1 MKDAQKP
8 DHVSLTVLVNRLR
21 EGRFVI
27 PDFQREFEWKPW
39 DISEL
44 MRSIFLDYFIG
55 SLLLW
60 KGKKENFDSLACEAI
75 YGFQGQGA
83 PEHVVLDGQQRL
95 TAMYYAF
102 MAPDV
107 PAPSRANRFLYFIRV
122 DRFMEEAYDEAFEYD
137 WTRTG
142 EKILE
147 NDAEQYGKHRFP
159 LAVVGKGDRAI
170 VRWSQGYEN
179 YWKAKQDS
187 ALAAGDDAGVTTAR
201 QHAENASLFDKHL
214 EGITQQFQ
222 ISYIELDRDLEL
234 DKVCDI
240 FTQINSRGIRLDVF
254 DLINALLKPKGLQ
267 LKHLWRQAAH
277 RLDFVDTERMNVYI
291 LQVMSILRQTYCSP
305 KYLYYLLPGQ
315 EKKVRE
321 PDRSLRK
328 EVLVPNVAEFE
339 KRWHEAVDALER
351 TINLLRH
358 PQEFGAISSQY
369 LPCVSILPALAA
381 VQTAARAL
389 PANRQLDAQRKLRH
403 WYWASVFTNRYSGS
417 VESTSARDFL
427 DLKTWF
433 DNDAAEPAL
442 IGEFKTRF
450 RSLELRRE
458 TKRGTSVYN
467 GVFNLLVLRGAR
479 DWMTGTVPQYGDLDD
494 HHIVPKGWGKGQALD
509 TSIDTI
515 LNRTP
520 LTADTNRNVINDRLP
535 NEYEQ
540 VTRGVVPV
548 SVPEQGDARQA
559 FRPARRVAQRHSPQ
573 PDRRRSDSEGRRGG
587 ASLVQEGPRRMSA
600 GLTRYS
606 AMRDSGV
613 SWLGSVPAHWG
624 VFRAGRLLREV
635 DVRSKTGTETH
646 LSMSQRLGL
655 VPSSEMEERRLVSE
669 SHVGAKLCQLD
680 DLVLNRLKAHL
691 GVFARASKP
700 GLVSPDYTVLRPVSP
715 DGTVAFLEYVL
726 KSLPCRAELRMR
738 AKGLVEGFWRLYT
751 DDFYQIKLPVPPIP
765 EQTAIVRFLDH
776 ADRRIRSYIRAKQKL
791 IKLLEDQKQAII
803 HLAVTRGLDPNVGVK
818 SSGVS
823 SLGHVPAH
831 WEVIRFKRRV
841 GFQEGPGIMASDF
854 RETGVPLLRISCL
867 AGDSAT
873 LQGCNFLDP
882 ETVQRRWSHFAV
894 RSGDYLLSASATQA
908 PRYALSS
915 ITHVRSSFPR
925 RSNRANRPRR
935 RTRRSTSRRA
945 AGLPRNEA
953 LHGGGAA
960 RRESRRPDVRRH
972 VRPRHSDASAHH
984 CRRDRAPSP
993 RVAGPAG
1000 LPAADEGRDRRRR
1013 AAPQLCVSGH
1023 HEPRSIEA
1031 IR

>member
-60 KGKKENFDSLACEAI
+60 KGKQENFASLACEPI
-75 YGFQGQGA
+75 YGFQGQGS

-142 EKILE
+142 EKTLE
-147 NDAEQYGKHRFP
+147 NDSEQYEKHRFP

-170 VRWSQGYEN
+170 VRWSQGYEGH
-179 YWKAKQDS
+179 WKAKEDS
-187 ALAAGDDAGVTTAR
+187 ALAAGDDAGAAAAR
-201 QHAENASLFDKHL
+201 QHAENARLFDKHL

-267 LKHLWRQAAH
+267 LKHLWRQAAP

-321 PDRSLRK
+321 ADGSLRK
-328 EVLVPNVAEFE
+328 EVLVPSVADFE
-339 KRWHEAVDALER
+339 KRWHEAVDGLDR
-351 TINLLRH
+351 TIDLLRH

-369 LPCVSILPALAA
+369 LPYVSILPAFAA
-381 VQTAARAL
+381 VQNAARAL

-427 DLKTWF
+427 DLKNWF

-450 RSLELRRE
+450 RGLELRRE

-494 HHIVPKGWGKGQALD
+494 HHVVPKGWGKSHTLD

-535 NEYEQ
+535 NEYLPELIKANGEAT
-540 VTRGVVPV
+540 VRATLESHFV
-548 SVPEQGDARQA
+548 SPTALAILLRDPFTPPDFEAFLTERQRTLQEAIEDLLVKERLDLPPRLRELDAQIESVELALRALIVAALGADATKLPPHVLQRVDERVQA
-559 FRPARRVAQRHSPQ
+559 AVKKNPALDANHY
-573 PDRRRSDSEGRRGG
+573 
-587 ASLVQEGPRRMSA
+587 A
-600 GLTRYS
+600 GLGGKLEY
-606 AMRDSGV
+606 AD
-613 SWLGSVPAHWG
+613 
-624 VFRAGRLLREV
+624 LRELQ
-635 DVRSKTGTETH
+635 DVVVSKALAQSFQSRFPNKET
-646 LSMSQRLGL
+646 L
-655 VPSSEMEERRLVSE
+655 VKRFD
-669 SHVGAKLCQLD
+669 QL
-680 DLVLNRLKAHL
+680 
-691 GVFARASKP
+691 
-700 GLVSPDYTVLRPVSP
+700 
-715 DGTVAFLEYVL
+715 
-726 KSLPCRAELRMR
+726 AELRN
-738 AKGLVEGFWRLYT
+738 G
-751 DDFYQIKLPVPPIP
+751 
-765 EQTAIVRFLDH
+765 
-776 ADRRIRSYIRAKQKL
+776 IRHSRTVD
-791 IKLLEDQKQAII
+791 E
-803 HLAVTRGLDPNVGVK
+803 VTRKEGEAAL
-818 SSGVS
+818 
-823 SLGHVPAH
+823 L
-831 WEVIRFKRRV
+831 WFKQV
-841 GFQEGPGIMASDF
+841 
-854 RETGVPLLRISCL
+854 L
-867 AGDSAT
+867 AA
-873 LQGCNFLDP
+873 
-882 ETVQRRWSHFAV
+882 
-894 RSGDYLLSASATQA
+894 
-908 PRYALSS
+908 
-915 ITHVRSSFPR
+915 
-925 RSNRANRPRR
+925 
-935 RTRRSTSRRA
+935 
-945 AGLPRNEA
+945 
-953 LHGGGAA
+953 
-960 RRESRRPDVRRH
+960 
-972 VRPRHSDASAHH
+972 
-984 CRRDRAPSP
+984 
-993 RVAGPAG
+993 
-1000 LPAADEGRDRRRR
+1000 
-1013 AAPQLCVSGH
+1013 
-1023 HEPRSIEA
+1023 
-1031 IR
+1031 